1 MLFTSRPLCFLF
13 SVLASL
19 NLPAAIEDLS
29 GQTIPKSVLDKSA
42 AVNEKG
48 GLNAIDKLMQDLP
61 ELLERNREILDEVN
75 FLKVFFF
82 SLTPPP
88 PTIEKLENNDFN

>member
-1 MLFTSRPLCFLF
+1 MHHFHYTYYTNTLKLLFLLVI

-42 AVNEKG
+42 AVNGKG
-48 GLNAIDKLMQDLP
+48 GLKSIDTYMQDLP
-61 ELLERNREILDEVN
+61 ELLQRNREILDEVRPGG
-75 FLKVFFF
+75 KK
-82 SLTPPP
+82 
-88 PTIEKLENNDFN
+88 IK